1 MCDHRTFLRRS
12 SVSLCLFVLFLTMS
26 SSTVLAQQ
34 GARVTGKVTDDSGT
48 GLPNIEL
55 RLVAQDP
62 DGATVD
68 SIETDKTGRFTEP
81 SLRGGTYQL
90 ELVTPGYRVAFFA
103 VEVRAAGGAQAADFK
118 QEVPPGIK
126 PTPFQVRQGFRLD
139 LKIELAATEQ
149 EQAAQ
154 RSLAAALEES
164 AKLRELNALYEQGR
178 MEQLAAEAAALVERD
193 PDLGGAW
200 YLLGVARWQGGD
212 HEPAVSAF
220 RRALAL
226 SPEQPGVRGA
236 LGSALLDL
244 GDQRLGLG
252 DDAAARAAFEEAATL
267 LEAQCAETP
276 DDLTF
281 LTNRVVALE
290 RLGKTEALRPAV
302 ETLLAADPG
311 EIRAYLRLAE
321 LHIAAGE
328 RDKAIQ
334 VLDAIPHPGHEAAV
348 AMYNVAVEMYNDQ
361 QYDAAILVLEKA
373 LAVEPG
379 SAECH
384 RLLGR
389 IYVAQGDNES
399 AIREMREFLR
409 LAPDDPSAEVERRLI
424 DALQEG

>member
-1 MCDHRTFLRRS
+1 MAVAWSPARS
-12 SVSLCLFVLFLTMS
+12 
-26 SSTVLAQQ
+26 QQ
-34 GARVTGKVTDDSGT
+34 GARVTGKVTDADGAALSG
-48 GLPNIEL
+48 IAF
-55 RLVAQDP
+55 RLIAQDS

-68 SIETDKTGRFTEP
+68 AIETDKKGRFTDP

-90 ELVTPGYRVAFFA
+90 ELITPGFRVAHFG
-103 VEVRAAGGAQAADFK
+103 VEVRAPGGARAGDFE

-126 PTPFQVRQGFRLD
+126 PTPFKARQGFRLN
-139 LKIELAATEQ
+139 LRIVLAVAQ
-149 EQAAQ
+149 KEQAAQ
-154 RSLAAALEES
+154 RTLAAALEES
-164 AKLRELNALYEQGR
+164 TILRELNALYAQGR
-178 MEQLAAEAAALVERD
+178 MEQLAAEATALVEQD

-200 YLLGVARWQGGD
+200 YLLGVAHWQRG
-212 HEPAVSAF
+212 EYEAAVAGF
-220 RRALAL
+220 RKALNL

-244 GDQRLGLG
+244 GDQQLGQG
-252 DDAAARAAFEEAATL
+252 DDEAARAAFEEAAKL
-267 LEAQCAETP
+267 LEAQCAQTP

-290 RLGKTEALRPAV
+290 RLGRTEALRPAV
-302 ETLLAADPG
+302 EMLLAANPG

-321 LHIAAGE
+321 LHVAAGE
-328 RDKAIQ
+328 PAMAVQ
-334 VLDAIPHPGHEAAV
+334 VLDAIPDPGHEAAI
-348 AMYNVAVEMYNDQ
+348 AMYNVAVEMYNDE
-361 QYDAAILVLEKA
+361 QYDTAILVLEKA

-399 AIREMREFLR
+399 AIREMQEFLR

-424 DALQEG
+424 DALQES